1 MAIRRL
7 RLGTLVAAV
16 LATVLPAAPQPPDPA
31 RLARDYANAVAAVN
45 KANLEKPGAKTEA
58 ELGNQLP
65 RPIAKL
71 VPELVKCADSPATRE
86 ALAIAAYAALDLD
99 RMPDFTALR
108 DRLAALDPELPKD
121 LRLIVSRP
129 RFVATG
135 IDMEPEGLAEIC
147 DLFDIVLDA
156 YRDVFGWNLEHFS
169 KVPGKKLRLH
179 VHYEAKVVKPPH
191 FAPEFPYHSQIDFP
205 VPDPKSFASPTKD
218 GQFFFYA
225 FCHELGHVIAMW
237 GDPKNEEDRHAWAHY
252 TGVVIVEHI
261 ANAKKGQPCL
271 DMVRDFRWRSLDVER
286 RRLEAAAT
294 KPGGKTVDAVL
305 ARFLALHD
313 AVGPKAIAEAIN
325 ALDAK
330 DQHVLVNRVRYYA
343 MADFQKALLAK
354 FGKDKPKK
362 AAIDAA
368 FVE

>member
-1 MAIRRL
+1 M
-7 RLGTLVAAV
+7 
-16 LATVLPAAPQPPDPA
+16 LATIALLACAFPQQPDPQK
-31 RLARDYANAVAAVN
+31 LARDYATAVAAVN
-45 KANLEKPGAKTEA
+45 KANVEKPSAKNET

-65 RPIAKL
+65 RPVQKL
-71 VPELVKCADSPATRE
+71 VPELLKCADAPGTRD
-86 ALAIAAYAALDLD
+86 ALAIAAHAALDLD
-99 RMPDFTALR
+99 RMQDFTAFR

-121 LRLIVSRP
+121 LRLVVSRS
-129 RFVATG
+129 RFLATG

-156 YRDVFGWNLEHFS
+156 YRDVFGFGLEQFT
-169 KVPGKKLRLH
+169 KVPGKKLRLW
-179 VHYEAKVVKPPH
+179 VHCEPKITKPPH
-191 FAPEFPYHSQIDFP
+191 FAPEFPFHSQIDFP
-205 VPDPKSFASPTKD
+205 VLDPKSFASPTKD

-225 FCHELGHVIAMW
+225 FCHELGHVVAMW
-237 GDPKNEEDRHAWAHY
+237 GDTKNEEDRHAWAHY

-294 KPGGKTVDAVL
+294 KPGGATTDAVL

-313 AVGPKAIAEAIN
+313 AVGPKVIGEAIN

-330 DQHVLVNRVRYYA
+330 DEHLLVNRVRYYS
-343 MADFQKALLAK
+343 MANLQKALLAK
-354 FGKDKPKK
+354 FGKDKAKK

-368 FVE
+368 FVD